1 MGGVEILGRKC
12 KVNDVKK
19 TSQTVPRT
27 SYRDRDDDR
36 GRSSDQPER
45 KATPQRGFRVS
56 VTGLPD
62 GYKWDQ
68 LKDLLR
74 GGSSGSKSI
83 TYANVS
89 RPGFGYSLFLFL
101 EYSTYSGCT
110 RKASPLVL

>member
-1 MGGVEILGRKC
+1 MDGVEILGRKC

-27 SYRDRDDDR
+27 TYHGRERDDDR

-74 GGSSGSKSI
+74 GGSSGTKSI

-89 RPGFGYSLFLFL
+89 RPGFGYSFL
-101 EYSTYSGCT
+101 EHSPYSG
-110 RKASPLVL
+110 